1 MPEAS
6 ASAPHEAVKQT
17 VREVLGGVHD
27 PQRAAALIAAVV
39 AHHAPE
45 LQAWA
50 QAQLRARHPS
60 VRFPAYQTTPIAKP
74 PEAQFA
80 AIFGVQ
86 PVIAPAARSEAAASC
101 PGAQDAHLRVDPE
114 LGRLCVALHCA
125 PELRLWVIIRQ
136 QVRNEGGSGWI
147 ARPRLVEALKVHGV
161 NCSARHL
168 RRLLASG
175 EGVFWNVTR
184 ERVYMRSWG
193 HLAAIL
199 TQAALGAKVGVI
211 ERNRPGV
218 RELYVPVGG
227 SLEQWEAQ
235 LYAAWLNYRNNPTI
249 SRSQLSQLFGRD
261 QTILRRWE
269 QRRLAGQLTVRH
281 NFAQCPD
288 HEAFFEHIPHYA
300 TSYVAWVRWQGKPR
314 KVARIRWQLPNT
326 YLVNTI
332 KEHHKKGQA
341 AKVRRR
347 VNIETEIMPADERRG
362 GWPRLYFDLAET
374 LRQFVR
380 KHPEAEARYVWRG
393 ENRAGQ
399 GILEINADGF
409 PLTHAL
415 ERVKPRDERVFLQAA
430 GKAG

>member
-6 ASAPHEAVKQT
+6 ASVSHQAVQQT
-17 VREVLGGVHD
+17 VREVLHGVHD
-27 PQRAAALIAAVV
+27 PQRAAAMIAAVV

-50 QAQLRARHPS
+50 QARLRARHPS
-60 VRFPAYQTTPIAKP
+60 ARFPAHQTIPIAKP
-74 PEAQFA
+74 PEAQFQ

-86 PVIAPAARSEAAASC
+86 PVVAPQPLPAASDAR

-114 LGRLCVALHCA
+114 LGRLCVALHRA
-125 PELRLWVIIRQ
+125 PELRLWVVIRQ
-136 QVRNEGGSGWI
+136 QVRDEGGSGWI
-147 ARPRLVEALKVHGV
+147 ERNCLVEVLKTHQVD
-161 NCSARHL
+161 CSARHL
-168 RRLLASG
+168 RRLLALG

-193 HLAAIL
+193 YVATCL
-199 TQAALGAKVGVI
+199 TQAALAAKVGVI

-218 RELYVPVGG
+218 RQVYVPVGG

-235 LYAAWLNYRNNPTI
+235 LYAAWLSYRNNPTI
-249 SRSQLSQLFGRD
+249 SRSQLSKLFGRD

-269 QRRLAGQLTVRH
+269 QRRLVGQLTVRH

-288 HEAFFEHIPHYA
+288 HERFFEHIPHYA
-300 TSYVAWVRWQGKPR
+300 TNYVAWVRWQGKPR
-314 KVARIRWQLPNT
+314 RVARIRWQLPNT
-326 YLVNTI
+326 YLVGTI

-347 VNIETEIMPADERRG
+347 VNAETEIMPADERRG
-362 GWPRLYFDLAET
+362 GWPRLYFDQAGT
-374 LRQFVR
+374 LRKFVC

-393 ENRAGQ
+393 ENRVGQ
-399 GILEINADGF
+399 GILEINGDGF

-415 ERVKPRDERVFLQAA
+415 ERAKPRDERMFLLVQ
-430 GKAG
+430 GGG